1 MAPSRPAGRDRRPP
15 PRRRAA
21 VIGLAAAAAA
31 AAVALSGCAL
41 VAGPDP
47 ATAKDGSLAR
57 SEVIGYVVCPNQV
70 TPVELSTRTPEAPIE
85 LPVSGTP
92 VLGNFAI
99 TTSADGRWA
108 YVVTGDG
115 VVASTSTSQGAGTS
129 TSRSPTTAPVG
140 VGVQNVVVPIDLATQ
155 QAEAPIKIPGQGGT
169 HAIVVLPGGR
179 TLLAASGSSIV
190 PVDTVTRRVGAP
202 LDLGPG
208 RAIFGMALAPD
219 GSTLYALVAGGV
231 IPVALAHD
239 TAGAEIPTGLS
250 VSSMDSPHGIA
261 TSANG
266 ATVYVVGQGGD
277 DFEGRVVPIDA
288 SLGATLPAASFT
300 GVADPA
306 ALTLAPDG
314 SGLLVVDS
322 ANNWVNPVPFATFT
336 DPPTPDRLPP
346 VDTGPSVSG
355 TQHPTDI
362 VAAPGGIGAFVV
374 DGFSTVIPYEPGSHS
389 FGRPIPV
396 CSGASSMAIAPAP

>member
-1 MAPSRPAGRDRRPP
+1 M
-15 PRRRAA
+15 
-21 VIGLAAAAAA
+21 GLVATTA
-31 AAVALSGCAL
+31 ALSGCAL

-47 ATAKDGSLAR
+47 ATVQAGSLAR
-57 SEVIGYVVCPNQV
+57 SGPIGYVVCPNQV
-70 TPVELSTRTPEAPIE
+70 TPLELSTRTPEAPIE
-85 LPVSGTP
+85 LPLSGTP
-92 VLGNFAI
+92 GLGNFAI

-115 VVASTSTSQGAGTS
+115 VVASSYRSSTGGTSTAAGAGTS
-129 TSRSPTTAPVG
+129 TSRSPTTAPAG
-140 VGVQNVVVPIDLATQ
+140 VGVQNVVVPINLVTQ
-155 QAEAPIKIPGQGGT
+155 QAEVPIKIPGQGGT

-179 TLLAASGSSIV
+179 TVLAASGSTIV
-190 PVDTVTRRVGAP
+190 PIDTVTRRVGAP

-208 RAIFGMALAPD
+208 LTVFGMALAPD

-231 IPVALAHD
+231 FPVALAHD
-239 TAGAEIPTGLS
+239 TAGVEIPTGLS
-250 VSSMDSPHGIA
+250 VSSVDSPHGIV
-261 TSANG
+261 TSADG

-277 DFEGRVVPIDA
+277 DFEGRIVPIDA
-288 SLGATLPAASFT
+288 SLGTTQPAASFT

-306 ALTLAPDG
+306 AVTVAPGG

-336 DPPTPDRLPP
+336 DPPAPDRLPV

-362 VAAPGGIGAFVV
+362 VAGPGPVGAFVV
-374 DGFSTVIPYEPGSHS
+374 YGFSTVIPYAPGSHS
-389 FGRPIPV
+389 FGRPIRV